1 MTEYV
6 IEEKTAN
13 HEIIS
18 ALVFGAGMVIL
29 ILAQKAGIAVMMSGL
44 LLLAVIYSYRLFSTP
59 TGRKVNGRFWLIRR
73 VNYSILITV
82 IVLLSLLIVD
92 APGRIF
98 YGPVAGVLLIFPCI
112 LNMATH
118 RRYYFRM
125 NYVYCQI
132 RIFVFLGLIALFYF
146 LPD

>member
-1 MTEYV
+1 MTEYI

-18 ALVFGAGMVIL
+18 AMVFGAGMVIL
-29 ILAQKAGIAVMMSGL
+29 ILAQKAGITVMMSGL

-73 VNYSILITV
+73 INYSILITV

-98 YGPVAGVLLIFPCI
+98 YGPVAGVLLIFPCF

-118 RRYYFRM
+118 RRHYFRM
-125 NYVYCQI
+125 NYVYCQV
-132 RIFVFLGLIALFYF
+132 RIFVFFGLVILFYF
-146 LPD
+146 LPS

>member
-1 MTEYV
+1 MTEYI
-6 IEEKTAN
+6 IEERTAN

-29 ILAQKAGIAVMMSGL
+29 ILAQKAGIIVMMSGL

-59 TGRKVNGRFWLIRR
+59 TGKKVNGRFWLIRR

-92 APGRIF
+92 APGRTF
-98 YGPVAGVLLIFPCI
+98 YGPVAGVLLILPCF

-118 RRYYFRM
+118 HKHYFRM

-132 RIFVFLGLIALFYF
+132 RIFVFLGLIILFYF
-146 LPD
+146 LPT